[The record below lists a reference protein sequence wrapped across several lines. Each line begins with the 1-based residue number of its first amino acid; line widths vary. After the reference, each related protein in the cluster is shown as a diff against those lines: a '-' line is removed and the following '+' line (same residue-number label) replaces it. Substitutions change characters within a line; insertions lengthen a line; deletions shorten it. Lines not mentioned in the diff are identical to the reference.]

1 MSVRNLLL
9 GLVATAAVLGCAR
22 EDQQINV
29 IIIGL
34 DTLRPDHLG
43 AYGYER
49 ETSTNID
56 RLAADGVLFEN
67 VISQAPWTHPSF
79 GTVFTSLYP
88 TQHGATTVGTR
99 MSTEFPTLASL
110 LGDHGYYTGAIVN
123 APSLSPE
130 FGVGRGFDH
139 YDFLRPWSERS
150 ADQVTEL
157 ALAWIDVHKDQ
168 PFFLFVHYFD
178 PHLPY
183 APPVPYDSLFD
194 PDYAGPLGDSFNIGA
209 AAARRDDRVVGYG
222 SLPEADKKHIA
233 ALYDGE
239 IAFADKAVGALVDG
253 IDRRGLRNR
262 TLLIFL
268 SDHGEELF
276 DHGGL
281 DHGHS
286 LFDELIRVPL
296 IISLPGTIP
305 EKSRVSEYVRLLDVM
320 PTVLDMLGLRQPTHL
335 EGVSLKNFLTGA
347 VRPRPDGVGLLRPAI
362 CYAEALRHRM
372 TVKSLTAYPW
382 KLIYDMR
389 THERLLFNLETDPR
403 EQQVL
408 DARGERPPSGSA
420 RMLADLDRMLTRTLL
435 RLSDT
440 WYVEMAPGDGYHT
453 FGFDINVHEPRPP
466 GQFSLARLIG
476 ADQETRD
483 LAHVENAVITPSRIG
498 ASDLRVTESV
508 TLAFKTDIEE
518 TALSFYLTIDGQ
530 PAAGQTFIGSDLLRP
545 VTMPFVEQVSDDN
558 RGLVTEPARRPEPP
572 YFLIWRYTSPY
583 QGATSIELDEDM
595 ERELRALGYIQ

>member
-1 MSVRNLLL
+1 
-9 GLVATAAVLGCAR
+9 
-22 EDQQINV
+22 
-29 IIIGL
+29 
-34 DTLRPDHLG
+34 
-43 AYGYER
+43 
-49 ETSTNID
+49 
-56 RLAADGVLFEN
+56 
-67 VISQAPWTHPSF
+67 
-79 GTVFTSLYP
+79 
-88 TQHGATTVGTR
+88 

-110 LGDHGYYTGAIVN
+110 LGDHGYCTGAIVN

-130 FGVGRGFDH
+130 FGVNRGFGH

-157 ALAWIDVHKDQ
+157 ALAWIDMHKDR

-194 PDYAGPLGDSFNIGA
+194 PAYAGPLGHSFNIGMA
-209 AAARRDDRVVGYG
+209 TPRRDDRVVGYG
-222 SLPEADKKHIA
+222 SLPEADRRHIA

-239 IAFADKAVGALVDG
+239 IAFADKAIGALVDG

-305 EKSRVSEYVRLLDVM
+305 GKSRVSEHVRLLDVM
-320 PTVLDMLGLRQPTHL
+320 PTVLDMLGLRQPAHL
-335 EGVSLKNFLTGA
+335 EGVSLKNFLTGG
-347 VRPRPDGVGLLRPAI
+347 VRPRPDGAVLLRPGD

-382 KLIYDMR
+382 KLIYDIR

-403 EQQVL
+403 EQQDL
-408 DARGERPPSGSA
+408 AARGVSPPAGSA
-420 RMLADLDRMLTRTLL
+420 RMFADLDRMLTRTLL

-440 WYVEMAPGDGYHT
+440 WYVEMVPGDGYHT

-476 ADQETRD
+476 GDQETRD
-483 LAHVENAVITPSRIG
+483 LAHVESAVLTPSRIG

-508 TLAFKTDIEE
+508 TLAFKTDIEK
-518 TALSFYLTIDGQ
+518 TPLSFYLTIDGQ
-530 PAAGQTFIGSDLLRP
+530 PAARRTFIGSDLLRP

-558 RGLVTEPARRPEPP
+558 GGLGSEPARRPEPP

-595 ERELRALGYIQ
+595 KRELRALGYIQ